1 MCRKTNN
8 KFRTKGVKMKK
19 AQTGILLILLVTLSA
34 CSSLIPTTDEYNDYI
49 CADGNLIYG
58 DTDEQSRKRL
68 KTDTSNGYY
77 EASGA
82 ADAAWYSILFHEIK
96 ETDKA
101 EFIGVSIRR
110 VSMMPG
116 GPAAEFFVLQNP
128 ERLVDVKTAY
138 TIESIAVFEAP
149 PEFDREGTST
159 QRAFAQVADR
169 GDAERLAD
177 LLTGAQRYTK
187 DELQENVSPTGL
199 TLRVVF
205 CENGNIVWC
214 SSIYRQGDRYLLA
227 QRELNLEASD
237 FCAGIEQSFYSIDN
251 SKILEAI
258 ENAICG
264 AEKQRSE

>member
-1 MCRKTNN
+1 MNN
-8 KFRTKGVKMKK
+8 EFRTKGIKMKK
-19 AQTGILLILLVTLSA
+19 TQTGILLILLVTLSA
-34 CSSLIPTTDEYNDYI
+34 CSSLVPTTDEYNEYI

-58 DTDEQSRKRL
+58 EADEQSRKRL
-68 KTDTSNGYY
+68 KTDTSHGYY
-77 EASGA
+77 ETSDEAVT
-82 ADAAWYSILFHEIK
+82 AWYSILFREIK

-101 EFIGVSIRR
+101 EFIGVSIQR

-116 GPAAEFFVLQNP
+116 GPAAELFVLQNP

-149 PEFDREGTST
+149 PELDRGGTSN
-159 QRAFAQVADR
+159 QRAFAQVAGSR
-169 GDAERLAD
+169 GRRTARRFAERRAAVYK
-177 LLTGAQRYTK
+177 GRASGKR
-187 DELQENVSPTGL
+187 EPTGL

-205 CENGNIVWC
+205 RENGNIVWC
-214 SSIYRQGDRYLLA
+214 SSIYRLGDRYLLA

-237 FCAGIEQSFYSIDN
+237 FFAGTEQSFYSIDN
-251 SKILEAI
+251 PQVLEAI

>member
-1 MCRKTNN
+1 MNN
-8 KFRTKGVKMKK
+8 EFRTKGIKMKK
-19 AQTGILLILLVTLSA
+19 TQTGILLILLVTLSA
-34 CSSLIPTTDEYNDYI
+34 CSSFVPTTDEYNEYI
-49 CADGNLIYG
+49 CADVNLIYG
-58 DTDEQSRKRL
+58 EADEQSRKRL
-68 KTDTSNGYY
+68 KTDTSHGYY
-77 EASGA
+77 ETSDEAGT
-82 ADAAWYSILFHEIK
+82 AWYSILFREIK

-101 EFIGVSIRR
+101 EFIGVSIQR

-116 GPAAEFFVLQNP
+116 GPAAELFVLQNP

-149 PEFDREGTST
+149 PELDRGGTSN

-169 GDAERLAD
+169 GDAEQLAD
-177 LLTGAQRYTK
+177 LLNGAQRYTK
-187 DELQENVSPTGL
+187 AELQENVSPTGL

-205 CENGNIVWC
+205 RENGNIVWC
-214 SSIYRQGDRYLLA
+214 SSIYRLGDRYLLA

-237 FCAGIEQSFYSIDN
+237 FFAGTEQSFYSIDN
-251 SKILEAI
+251 PQVLEAI